1 MPNSFHFEM
10 ETKIAEG
17 LTTEPATGTLFF
29 ANLHGMTT

>member
-1 MPNSFHFEM
+1 MPSSFHHKM

-17 LTTEPATGTLFF
+17 PTTDPATGTLFF